1 MYKEIS
7 SFIDPAIELE
17 IGKDKWETFK
27 EYGLNFDAKPLI
39 ITSKSCRKFV
49 ANIDNELII
58 EVNSEPS
65 FESINES
72 YNKVSEKLPNLRN
85 KRNIFFIALGGGSVI
100 DTAKIICLMI
110 SNNIN
115 NANNL
120 IDKESTKKFSEK
132 IKIICIPTTSG
143 TGAEITP
150 FSTIWDKKNGL
161 KYSIV
166 ADKLFRKIIL
176 DPKLTLGLPK
186 KIIISSA
193 IDALCQILESSWSN
207 KANKLSLK
215 SSFLGYKYFSKN
227 INLILEDLDNIELRE
242 EMLISSFLSGV
253 SISTANTTLCHSISY
268 PLTAILSI
276 PHGLACGFSL
286 VEVIKFNSKSNDKFL
301 KNTLDI
307 TKCKNSEML
316 IGKIYDIL
324 TNIEFKSYMSQYLSV
339 IEKNI
344 DNLIPLTFNSRSSNN
359 PVPASLHDVE
369 TIIKNSLES
378 FK

>member
-17 IGKDKWETFK
+17 IGKDKWNTFK
-27 EYGLNFDAKPLI
+27 EHELNFNSKPLI
-39 ITSKSCRKFV
+39 ITSKSCRKFISD
-49 ANIDNELII
+49 IDNELII
-58 EVNSEPS
+58 EVDSEPS

-72 YNKVSEKLPNLRN
+72 YKKISKKLPNLIN
-85 KRNIFFIALGGGSVI
+85 KENIFFIAIGGGSVI

-115 NANNL
+115 SVHNL
-120 IDKESTKKFSEK
+120 INEESTKKFSEK

-150 FSTIWDKKNGL
+150 FSSIWDRKNGL

-186 KIIISSA
+186 KIIISSG

-207 KANKLSLK
+207 KSNKLSLK
-215 SSFLGYKYFSKN
+215 SSFLGYRFFSKN
-227 INLILEDLDNIELRE
+227 INLILKDLNNIKLRE
-242 EMLISSFLSGV
+242 EMLISSFLSGI

-268 PLTAILSI
+268 PLTAILNI

-286 VEVIKFNSKSNDKFL
+286 VEVIKFNSKSNDMFL

-316 IGKIYDIL
+316 IRKISDIL
-324 TNIEFKSYMSQYLSV
+324 TNIEFKSLISKYLSV

-344 DNLIPLTFNSRSSNN
+344 DNLLPLTLNSRSSNN
-359 PVPASLHDVE
+359 PVKASLNDVE
-369 TIIKNSLES
+369 TIIKNSLDS
-378 FK
+378 YK